1 MRSGPTSSR
10 RSPGPDAVG
19 LLDRLRKP
27 PPAPAEADRLTLRQ
41 LESLGANLTRPRHV
55 LHFLY
60 FADGQHAR
68 DAAQDIDRA
77 GYEVTISPPDDTI
90 AEWSVR
96 AEATRVVDGTTVD
109 AFRAWFERVAAEHAG
124 EYDGW
129 EAAAQP

>member
-1 MRSGPTSSR
+1 MSF
-10 RSPGPDAVG
+10 
-19 LLDRLRKP
+19 LDRLRKP